1 MCGNNMKNIFITGGA
16 GLVGGHVVEEAL
28 RVAPDARIV
37 VLVQAL
43 DPRSYFVSSG
53 MKDRVTLVFGDIRD
67 ERTVRDCV
75 FNYEIDTIFHL
86 AAQPIVN
93 VALANPRQTLDTN
106 IMGTVNV
113 LEAARTSG
121 LVQAVVVASSDKAYG
136 KAKFQP
142 YTEDHPLEGLHPYD
156 VSKSCTDLIA
166 RTYATCYDLPI
177 IVTRFGNI
185 FGPGDLNLNRLVPGA
200 MRALALN
207 EDLLIRSDGTLTRDF
222 VYVKD
227 VAYVYVMLAQRAR
240 EYGGQAFNCTS
251 GIHKS
256 VIDMLDTISV
266 AVGQPV
272 PHRILNEAKHEIPE
286 QALSDQKLRN
296 TFQWKPSIAFDQAIR
311 DTYEWYKALFSSHL

>member
-1 MCGNNMKNIFITGGA
+1 MKNVFVTGGA
-16 GLVGGHVVEEAL
+16 GLVGGHVVEEIF

-37 VLVQAL
+37 VLVQTL
-43 DPRSYFVSSG
+43 DPRSYFLSSG
-53 MKDRVTLVFGDIRD
+53 LKDRVTLVFGDIRT
-67 ERTVRDCV
+67 EQTVRDCV

-113 LEAARTSG
+113 LEAARTSP

-166 RTYATCYDLPI
+166 RTYATCYGSPV

-200 MRALALN
+200 MRALALD
-207 EDLLIRSDGTLTRDF
+207 EELVIRSDGTLTRDF

-227 VAYVYVMLAQRAR
+227 VAHVYVMLAQHAK
-240 EYGGQAFNCTS
+240 EYRGQAFNCTS
-251 GIHKS
+251 GVHKS
-256 VIDMLDTISV
+256 VADMLNTIGV
-266 AVGQPV
+266 AVGRPV
-272 PHRILNEAKHEIPE
+272 PHRILNTMQHEIPE
-286 QALSDQKLRN
+286 QALSDKKLRDL
-296 TFQWKPSIAFDQAIR
+296 FQWEPSIPFDQAIR
-311 DTYEWYKALFSSHL
+311 DTYDWYHQLFSSHL